1 MKHHIFSI
9 AALAAQV
16 CLGFKF
22 YALTM
27 AGNVYTLTGEDSTK
41 VSVIEQQLEQVA
53 HIPVA
58 QQKILFKGRELKSD
72 NVLSDYGIQEGSE
85 VRVVLRLRANGE
97 LRSPTVSQD
106 VSAVWR
112 LAELKEVQMLGNA
125 RHVKLGRGCARNRT
139 ARGAAIDWMLLSS
152 FVLLAAEDIGT
163 SELCDAVGESSDLPP
178 VYRSVDPLSED
189 FSERDAPASEG
200 PHETPRKRFD
210 YHVRRLRE
218 IRQVEEWRRTYMH
231 KRFYTNLETPNI
243 PARDWVIKQ
252 WQKQGIWANTWPDTG
267 PGDEERWNCGGSE
280 SIPAWLLSIEL
291 GWEFE
296 YIVLV
301 QNPVLL
307 PCLAA
312 TRARL
317 PTNITPVT
325 WKPRDIGQQALSQL
339 LARWTEEGF
348 SSCTI
353 QQSTLE
359 YRRDLGELRDWLPPL
374 ARNCFDSLKVFSWPD
389 LLNGWQNKLGD
400 HETDQPCFGLSP
412 ESRDMAEAAV
422 KEAQAESRRVEAL
435 RRKSP
440 LQAPTAA
447 QNVTGEATADGA
459 ADVEAEESSGTSSR
473 QSRKVEMPGAP
484 GPRFDERATSTEA
497 SREDGSERGTRR
509 SSRRARSSAAGL
521 SEASDHRAANRDEVG
536 DAAGSSEDI
545 VSRRRRRRPRDDDH
559 GQGAKRRR
567 LA

>member
-1 MKHHIFSI
+1 MFQNLWTW
-9 AALAAQV
+9 A
-16 CLGFKF
+16 
-22 YALTM
+22 T
-27 AGNVYTLTGEDSTK
+27 
-41 VSVIEQQLEQVA
+41 
-53 HIPVA
+53 
-58 QQKILFKGRELKSD
+58 
-72 NVLSDYGIQEGSE
+72 
-85 VRVVLRLRANGE
+85 
-97 LRSPTVSQD
+97 
-106 VSAVWR
+106 
-112 LAELKEVQMLGNA
+112 
-125 RHVKLGRGCARNRT
+125 
-139 ARGAAIDWMLLSS
+139 
-152 FVLLAAEDIGT
+152 
-163 SELCDAVGESSDLPP
+163 GESSDLPP
-178 VYRSVDPLSED
+178 VYRSVDPLSESS
-189 FSERDAPASEG
+189 SERDAPASEG

-210 YHVRRLRE
+210 YHVRLRE

-280 SIPAWLLSIEL
+280 SIPACLLSMEL

-374 ARNCFDSLKVFSWPD
+374 ARHCFDSLKVFSWPD

-459 ADVEAEESSGTSSR
+459 LDVEAGEISGKSSR

-497 SREDGSERGTRR
+497 SREDVSERGTRR

-521 SEASDHRAANRDEVG
+521 SEASHHRAANRDEVG